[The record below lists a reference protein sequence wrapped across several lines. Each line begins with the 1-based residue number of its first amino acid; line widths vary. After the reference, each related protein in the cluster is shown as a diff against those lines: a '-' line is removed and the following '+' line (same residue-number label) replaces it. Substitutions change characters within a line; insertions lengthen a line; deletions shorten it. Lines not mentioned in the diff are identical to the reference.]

1 MNFGSM
7 TFFKITALLIA
18 TICLNACTTL
28 VDITTS
34 EPIKPD
40 PTKRTIGTYIDDEQ
54 LETIARVN
62 LRKTSDALKQSNIQ
76 VSAFNG
82 VVLLTGQVANKSL
95 RTQAAEVISELDRV
109 RQVHN
114 ELEVRDNATFWIN
127 TNDQWI
133 STKVKT
139 KLLANK
145 DIKSSRV
152 KVKTENGIVYL
163 MGLLSRAQAEKVTNV
178 VAGTSRVVKVV
189 RVFEYV
195 D

>member
-1 MNFGSM
+1 M
-7 TFFKITALLIA
+7 TFSSNLFLKFITVIFSL
-18 TICLNACTTL
+18 ICLSACTTL
-28 VDITTS
+28 VDISTS

-54 LETIARVN
+54 LETIAKVN
-62 LRKTSDALKQSNIQ
+62 LRKTSEALKQSNIQ

-82 VVLLTGQVANKSL
+82 VVLLTGQVANQSL
-95 RTQAAEVISELDRV
+95 RTQAAQVVSDLERV

-114 ELEVRDNATFWIN
+114 ELEIRDNATFWIN
-127 TNDQWI
+127 RNDQWI

-152 KVKTENGIVYL
+152 KVKTENGVVFL